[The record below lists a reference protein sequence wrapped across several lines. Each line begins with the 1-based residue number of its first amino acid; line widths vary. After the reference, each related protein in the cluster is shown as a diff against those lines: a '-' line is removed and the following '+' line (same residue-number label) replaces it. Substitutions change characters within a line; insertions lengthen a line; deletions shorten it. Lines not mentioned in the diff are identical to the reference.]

1 MAGYDE
7 YLSSGGETLE
17 KGHSA
22 EKHTSAY
29 VTRFEW
35 PSIMIPAH
43 LSFGVESEDA
53 CLVSLSSMLQKFQRD
68 GRLYLDRVIDAP
80 VYQVTLTW
88 DGVWSSN

>member
-7 YLSSGGETLE
+7 YLSSGGKHW

-35 PSIMIPAH
+35 PSIMIPVQ
-43 LSFGVESEDA
+43 LTFGVESGDA
-53 CLVSLSSMLQKFQRD
+53 CLVSLSSMLQKF
-68 GRLYLDRVIDAP
+68 
-80 VYQVTLTW
+80 
-88 DGVWSSN
+88 